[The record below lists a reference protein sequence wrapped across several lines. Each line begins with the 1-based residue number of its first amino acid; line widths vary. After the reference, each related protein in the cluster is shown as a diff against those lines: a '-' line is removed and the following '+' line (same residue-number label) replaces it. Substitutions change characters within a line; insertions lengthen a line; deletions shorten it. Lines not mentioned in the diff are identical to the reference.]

1 MFQSRHDKRAKY
13 DDETRMSLLEDDG
26 DTFEGALVEM
36 RNYMQ
41 QEFKATRSLVLSLMT
56 GIILAGIGTIITL
69 VVTR

>member
-13 DDETRMSLLEDDG
+13 DMETRMSLSEDDG
-26 DTFEGALVEM
+26 DTFEAGLVEM
-36 RNYMQ
+36 RGYMQ
-41 QEFKATRSLVLSLMT
+41 QEFKAVRSLVLQLMS